1 MNWRLRLSL
10 LLLVGPAG
18 CGGQADPPVADLP
31 EANRAHPPTTLI
43 RFPADGGK
51 PTLYTPASLSAIDW
65 RVPIGDVPPAQRAV
79 GADLDQ
85 RLAFLLGQDSTV
97 VGLDLTSGR
106 VLTLLDSVTY
116 AVLGPDGTLFSV
128 DQELNVS
135 QLHRRTPVRLGAQL
149 KAIPVA
155 AYGTRTGKFMTLSPT
170 DSTSLTILSGDQMPV
185 SVALPLG
192 ATAATYW
199 GDLLAVATDSG
210 IVLYQPGTS
219 ELAGFLTMTPA
230 PTNIVFSPSG
240 HRIYAVSSDPRLRV
254 FDRYGEQ
261 ELLAIDL
268 PGEAESVRSDPY
280 GGWLLLR
287 PVGSDSVWVVD
298 VGANSL
304 VGKAET
310 AWANDFPTIIGNTLL
325 ARHGDDIVALNL
337 SQGAFEERGRIVGG
351 GRDVFLT
358 VAWTPRDDDRYGE
371 LLADDVVDLTE
382 ASATIYLQ
390 ISSSRNP
397 VWAQDLV
404 NLMAAAGLPATM
416 LEPGEGEDAYRVVIG
431 PYPTREEAEETARSL
446 GRPSFIYQQRDEVEP

>member
-65 RVPIGDVPPAQRAV
+65 RVPIGDLPPAQRAV

-261 ELLAIDL
+261 ELVAIDL

-371 LLADDVVDLTE
+371 LLADDVVDSTE

>member
-1 MNWRLRLSL
+1 MNWRLSFSL
-10 LLLVGPAG
+10 LLLVGPVG
-18 CGGQADPPVADLP
+18 CGGQTDPPVADLP

-51 PTLYTPASLSAIDW
+51 PTLYTPASLSTIDW
-65 RVPIGDVPPAQRAV
+65 RVPIGDTPPAQRAV

-85 RLAFLLGQDSTV
+85 RLAFLLGQDGTV

-106 VLTLLDSVTY
+106 VLTFLDSVTY

-128 DQELNVS
+128 DQELKVS
-135 QLHRRTPVRLGAQL
+135 QLHRRTPVRMGAQL
-149 KAIPVA
+149 QAVPVA
-155 AYGTRTGKFMTLSPT
+155 AYGTRTGKFMTLSHA
-170 DSTSLTILSGDQMPV
+170 DSTPLTVLSGDQPPI

-210 IVLYQPGTS
+210 IVLYQPGAS
-219 ELAGFLTMTPA
+219 ELVGFLPMTPA

-240 HRIYAVSSDPRLRV
+240 HRIYAVSADTRLRV

-268 PGEAESVRSDPY
+268 PGEAESVRTDPY

-287 PVGSDSVWVVD
+287 AKGADSVWVVD
-298 VGANSL
+298 VGANTL
-304 VGKAET
+304 VGQAET
-310 AWANDFPTIIGNTLL
+310 DWAADFPTIIGNTLL
-325 ARHGDDIVALNL
+325 VRQGGDIAALDL
-337 SQGAFEERGRIVGG
+337 SQEAFEERGRIVGG
-351 GRDVFLT
+351 GSDVFLT

-371 LLADDVVDLTE
+371 FLADDVVDSKD

>member
-1 MNWRLRLSL
+1 M
-10 LLLVGPAG
+10 LLVGPAG

-31 EANRAHPPTTLI
+31 DATQAPPPTTLI

-51 PTLYTPASLSAIDW
+51 PTLYMPATLSAIDW

-85 RLAFLLGQDSTV
+85 RLAFLLGQDRTV

-106 VLTLLDSVTY
+106 VRTFLDSVAY

-128 DQELNVS
+128 DQELKVS
-135 QLHRRTPVRLGAQL
+135 QLRRRAPVRMGAQL
-149 KAIPVA
+149 EAVPVA
-155 AYGTRTGKFMTLSPT
+155 AYGTRTGRFMTLSDT
-170 DSTSLTILSGDQMPV
+170 GSTPLTVFGGDQPPV
-185 SVALPLG
+185 SVALPPG

-210 IVLYQPGTS
+210 MVLYQPGAT
-219 ELAGFLTMTPA
+219 EPVRFLPMTPA
-230 PTNIVFSPSG
+230 PTSIVFSPSG
-240 HRIYAVSSDPRLRV
+240 HRIYTVGSNPTLRV

-261 ELLAIDL
+261 ELLAVDL
-268 PGEAESVRSDPY
+268 PGVAETVRSDPY

-287 PVGSDSVWVVD
+287 PTGTDSVWVVD
-298 VGANSL
+298 VGTNTL
-304 VGKAET
+304 IGTAET
-310 AWANDFPTIIGNTLL
+310 AWADDFPTIIGHTLL
-325 ARHGDDIVALNL
+325 VRQGGDITALDV
-337 SQGAFEERGRIVGG
+337 SGEAFQERGRMVGG
-351 GRDVFLT
+351 GSDVFLT

-371 LLADDVVDLTE
+371 FLADEVVDPT
-382 ASATIYLQ
+382 AAQATIYLQ

-404 NLMAAAGLPATM
+404 DLMAAAGLPATM

-431 PYPTREEAEETARSL
+431 PYATREEADTTARSL
-446 GRPSFIYQQRDEVEP
+446 GRPSFIYQRLDEVEQ